1 MLVETQMTK
10 TARRIKR
17 KYKQPVF
24 TTKIDLI
31 I

>member
-1 MLVETQMTK
+1 MLVEIQITK
-10 TARRIKR
+10 TDRRTKR